1 MENASKALLIAGGIL
16 IALVLIVLFINMY
29 GRISNIRNEQ
39 EKQQEAEQ
47 LAAFNAGFEAYNKR
61 VMYGADVITL
71 INKAKESKQY
81 TITVN
86 APAEF
91 NKLSSLTDEQKKEL
105 TTILYKCTEMK
116 YDSKT
121 GRINYIK
128 IEKY

>member
-29 GRISNIRNEQ
+29 GRISNIKNAQ

-86 APAEF
+86 APTEF
-91 NKLSSLTDEQKKEL
+91 KNLSSLTEEQKKEL
-105 TTILYKCTEMK
+105 TTILYRCTEMK

>member
-29 GRISNIRNEQ
+29 GRVSNIRNEQ

-128 IEKY
+128 IERY

>member
-29 GRISNIRNEQ
+29 GRVSNIRNEQ